1 MNVNDLGFCRSFFV
15 GLLPISVSVPPLCN
29 ADGHHLRHYKL
40 NQRMR
45 HHSGCCVSVAGSVE
59 SLSHNSNPVGRGRRY
74 RDHSVQM
81 CIADLNPE
89 MQGRY
94 ARHDGVVS
102 SQRSGKFRRR
112 AKKRTLNRGIK
123 KLSSS
128 VHRFE
133 FVLAA
138 MAQPSVASGQG
149 GSHGPRTDGIPGYSP
164 PTFHVT
170 TNEAGCGDGHGNAI
184 VLPEGVHSMEDKKG
198 VLHFFDLSGDAWQ
211 DDETTA
217 FDCRQGRPE
226 VDDLLNGLFPY
237 VTSHVYGSGSD
248 KDSFIRCHPNYGTNE
263 KHPSGV
269 PPGKYQE
276 LMHSVLYKRALRQ
289 SQYAVIQ
296 TMRQQLEDYR
306 RQVKNM
312 RDEMVI
318 KRDACRSLG

>member
-1 MNVNDLGFCRSFFV
+1 
-15 GLLPISVSVPPLCN
+15 
-29 ADGHHLRHYKL
+29 
-40 NQRMR
+40 
-45 HHSGCCVSVAGSVE
+45 
-59 SLSHNSNPVGRGRRY
+59 
-74 RDHSVQM
+74 
-81 CIADLNPE
+81 
-89 MQGRY
+89 
-94 ARHDGVVS
+94 
-102 SQRSGKFRRR
+102 
-112 AKKRTLNRGIK
+112 
-123 KLSSS
+123 
-128 VHRFE
+128 
-133 FVLAA
+133 

-312 RDEMVI
+312 RDEMVMKGMHADHWDEHHSGI
-318 KRDACRSLG
+318 GGSNDIGWVDAQAQIDKWVIYFVIIYSCHVISYHLISFNMMCQVDREQVKQRIVDIPRCPGPDPNPNP